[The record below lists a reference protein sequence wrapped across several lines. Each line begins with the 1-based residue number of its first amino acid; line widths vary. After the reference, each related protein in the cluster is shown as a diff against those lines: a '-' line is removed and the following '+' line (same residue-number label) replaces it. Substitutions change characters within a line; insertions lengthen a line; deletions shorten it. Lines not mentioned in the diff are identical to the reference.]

1 MQSKP
6 LFCVDDGRNLS
17 ETCLLDRWLS
27 VLRLQECDNRL
38 IKGTG
43 ESCHAMLNGKKKQAN
58 IYASMKVKMGMAGAE
73 EFVVVLKV
81 M

>member
-6 LFCVDDGRNLS
+6 LFRVDDGRNLS

-43 ESCHAMLNGKKKQAN
+43 ESCHVMLNEKLQAN
-58 IYASMKVKMGMAGAE
+58 IFASMKVRMCVTGAE
-73 EFVVVLKV
+73 EFVVVLKL

>member
-1 MQSKP
+1 M
-6 LFCVDDGRNLS
+6 
-17 ETCLLDRWLS
+17 
-27 VLRLQECDNRL
+27 LRLQECDNRL

-43 ESCHAMLNGKKKQAN
+43 ESCHAMLNGEKMQAN

>member
-1 MQSKP
+1 MAVGVEVTGMRQQAHK
-6 LFCVDDGRNLS
+6 GNR
-17 ETCLLDRWLS
+17 R
-27 VLRLQECDNRL
+27 VLPCNV
-38 IKGTG
+38 KW
-43 ESCHAMLNGKKKQAN
+43 GKMQAN

>member
-1 MQSKP
+1 MLK
-6 LFCVDDGRNLS
+6 
-17 ETCLLDRWLS
+17 
-27 VLRLQECDNRL
+27 LQECDNRL
-38 IKGTG
+38 IMGTG
-43 ESCHAMLNGKKKQAN
+43 EFCHAMLNEKMHAN